1 MTSIIKQLEE
11 KKDSLNIE
19 FYKPVNEEIVDRFEK
34 EYITLPTEYLD
45 FIRKSDGLGATEV
58 FDCMIYSLKDTKD
71 VLESSIKM
79 HTSDLDKGLLHV
91 GCFWEDSLFVD
102 QNNSV
107 YMSFQGIG
115 KPVCLNMSFKEFL
128 QNCIDRD
135 FELFWDE
142 NIQIIEE
149 V

>member
-58 FDCMIYSLKDTKD
+58 FDGMIYSLKDTKD
-71 VLESSIKM
+71 VLEPSIKCIP
-79 HTSDLDKGLLHV
+79 LIWIR
-91 GCFWEDSLFVD
+91 GCFTLDASGKILF
-102 QNNSV
+102 
-107 YMSFQGIG
+107 
-115 KPVCLNMSFKEFL
+115 L
-128 QNCIDRD
+128 
-135 FELFWDE
+135 
-142 NIQIIEE
+142 
-149 V
+149 

>member
-58 FDCMIYSLKDTKD
+58 FDGTC
-71 VLESSIKM
+71 
-79 HTSDLDKGLLHV
+79 SDPWIIGEKGRV
-91 GCFWEDSLFVD
+91 FVD
-102 QNNSV
+102 KL
-107 YMSFQGIG
+107 YKGA
-115 KPVCLNMSFKEFL
+115 
-128 QNCIDRD
+128 
-135 FELFWDE
+135 
-142 NIQIIEE
+142 
-149 V
+149 